1 MLRTSYLQQKTLQEN
16 MKRLRV
22 ENKYNGNR
30 NYERLR
36 LFNTV

>member
-22 ENKYNGNR
+22 ENKYNDNR